1 MEAPERRRVAWYGDD
16 MTGSVDVLDALMR
29 GGMSAALFIEEPSQA
44 DLDAVG
50 DVEAVGIAG
59 MTRTMSTSQ
68 LRRTLGPALRK
79 LAALGTPVVHYKV
92 CSTFDSSPWLGSIG
106 ASIELASE
114 VVDTPFVP
122 LLVAAPE
129 LGRYTVFGNHFARSG
144 SEPAVYRLDRHPTMQ
159 HHPVTPMDEA
169 DLRLALGSQTAIPQ
183 GFVSAL
189 EIGQGAEAAAHALDE
204 QLVMG
209 ARAVLFDALD
219 DSHIETIGELLWT
232 RALAAGILA
241 VVGSAG
247 VEHALIAHWA
257 AAGELPE
264 RVPTP
269 YFAAAGPLLAVAGS
283 RSPVT
288 EVQIKRAVAN
298 GFVEV
303 ALPVDELLGGD
314 EPAVQAAMPRVR
326 GALGN
331 GSNVIVHSGDP
342 ESGAARSARRLTG
355 EDSRRLGSA
364 LGAIAEAALSAG
376 SLPRIAVA
384 GGDTSGDVVRRLGIV
399 SLEAIAPFG
408 PAMPLVR
415 ALVPGGVADGVEL
428 IFKGGQTGTVDFFT
442 DLLRDQPK
450 LDREWVR

>member
-1 MEAPERRRVAWYGDD
+1 
-16 MTGSVDVLDALMR
+16 MTGSVDVLDALIR
-29 GGMSAALFIEEPSQA
+29 AGMSAALFIEEPSQA

-68 LRRTLGPALRK
+68 LRATLGPALRK
-79 LAALGTPVVHYKV
+79 LAGLGAPVVHYKV

-106 ASIELASE
+106 ASIEMASE
-114 VVDTPFVP
+114 VIDTPFVP

-159 HHPVTPMDEA
+159 HHPVTPIDEA
-169 DLRLALGSQTAIPQ
+169 DLRLALGRQTAISQ

-189 EIGQGAEAAAHALDE
+189 DIGRGVEAAAQALDE
-204 QLVMG
+204 QLLMD
-209 ARAVLFDALD
+209 ARTILFDALD
-219 DSHIETIGELLWT
+219 DSHIETIGELLWS
-232 RALAAGILA
+232 RALAAGTLA

-247 VEHALIAHWA
+247 VEHALTAHWA
-257 AAGELPE
+257 TTGELPE
-264 RVPTP
+264 AVPAP
-269 YFAAAGPLLAVAGS
+269 YLAAAGPLLAVAGS
-283 RSPVT
+283 CSPVT
-288 EVQIKRAVAN
+288 EVQIKQAVAN

-303 ALPVDELLGGD
+303 ALPLDELLGGD
-314 EPAVQAAMPRVR
+314 ERAVQAAMPRVR
-326 GALGN
+326 DALGK
-331 GSNVIVHSGDP
+331 GSNVIVHSGEP
-342 ESGAARSARRLTG
+342 EARAASGARTLSG

-384 GGDTSGDVVRRLGIV
+384 GGDTSGDVARRLEIV

-415 ALVPGGVADGVEL
+415 ARVPGGVADGLEL
-428 IFKGGQTGTVDFFT
+428 IFKGGQTGTVDFFS
-442 DLLRDQPK
+442 DLLCDQPK
-450 LDREWVR
+450 LDREWVT